1 MRYLLYV
8 LLLYVFLPLNAFLDL
23 ITIMIFFI
31 VFHEDE
37 RFALIF
43 AFSAGLFL
51 DLFNPVKLGLQT
63 MVLTVLG
70 QSLIFV
76 RKFVA
81 KGVLPITATVMVF
94 YLIRVVTLTVAVPG
108 TFSLAAV
115 IATLAGFLPVYLA
128 FNRIT
133 LGSWMKI

>member
-1 MRYLLYV
+1 MRYALYV
-8 LLLYVFLPLNAFLDL
+8 LLLYVFLPLNAFIEL
-23 ITIMIFFI
+23 IPILIFFT

-37 RFALIF
+37 RFALVF
-43 AFSAGLFL
+43 AFGAGLLL
-51 DLFNPVKLGLQT
+51 DLYDPAKLGLQT
-63 MVLTVLG
+63 MVATVLG

-81 KGVLPITATVMVF
+81 KGVLPITATFTAF
-94 YLIRVVTLTVAVPG
+94 YLVRVAALNIAAPG
-108 TFSLAAV
+108 TCSLWAV

-128 FNRIT
+128 FNRIA